1 MFSVR
6 NNTHSTHRTHSS
18 TVNQLVPKA
27 IRAGQ
32 REPFLPLGDAE
43 GTTPHHNQCYQII
56 IFFLLHFRHFKMSAQ
71 NEVLVFY
78 ASKTGNAQ
86 AIAERIHEEAA
97 ANGWKSSLEQMNKFK
112 KLPHKLEDNKFII
125 CVVST
130 TGTMLFYRLI

>member
-1 MFSVR
+1 MIR
-6 NNTHSTHRTHSS
+6 NNTQHISIY
-18 TVNQLVPKA
+18 LVPKA

-32 REPFLPLGDAE
+32 REPFLPLKGDAE
-43 GTTPHHNQCYQII
+43 VTTPHHNQCDKLSFFFFC
-56 IFFLLHFRHFKMSAQ
+56 IFGILKMSAQ